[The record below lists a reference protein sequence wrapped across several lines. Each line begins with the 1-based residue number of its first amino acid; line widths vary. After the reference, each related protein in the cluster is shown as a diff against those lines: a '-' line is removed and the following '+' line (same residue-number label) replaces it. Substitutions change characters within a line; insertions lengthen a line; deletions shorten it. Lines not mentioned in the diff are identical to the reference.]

1 MIIIV
6 LFFTGIT
13 FAADSQKG
21 KGKQPASLSSGAT
34 PGGFLEVLGLEDIE
48 SFKNVPRSMEEL
60 EKLSASERARLL
72 ELLTRAEQE
81 KDLRGKS
88 VERASQSGQAT
99 LTHSEK
105 VVIDGYLN
113 SVEKQLKKRKVYPQ
127 RAVHE
132 GMLKYCLVIFYTA
145 YQLLVNENWLQKI
158 SEQHRHSERIDFPER
173 SFGKFT
179 KQLESSSEEIPF
191 EYSLTLKIVALIRS
205 TTKYIKTI
213 RILGVRYDAFV
224 LKNIKEIEDLLA
236 KIKYQKDYYDF
247 SRFLFDILL
256 VLIDQQYDE
265 KYFNSTRSNYDG
277 LAEWAGLVGEED
289 GAVVL
294 YNKLKHISHVMS
306 VPALADGIYF
316 SKQRNNNEYV
326 FVPWLLDLYK
336 KLREIAKDTDI
347 DFLKIKVG
355 NDVYLLPEEISGE
368 PQLLASPEKLVED
381 DGAKKTALDASQ
393 SSDEWLTGIVAPG
406 KGKSSK
412 AKHTKPVKKGKKD
425 KKESFKSSKGKK
437 TTAEDEGEESDEA
450 GPSVQEA
457 LSSLATSTKSS
468 SVQEG
473 AVRFLESSAS
483 SLASQ
488 KAINYYSTTSKEWF
502 VNPDAV
508 IQKYGYL
515 KIRPQNEEQR
525 MRRRIFLEVLRIKG
539 DQDLALKSIIED
551 HTVPLEI
558 DKYVM
563 REEGQQDGSG
573 IFRKEVPLIVRYA
586 NGTRKYGFFEIMSRK
601 HFNGAHF
608 IYHRF
613 LREAPTKEFVQ
624 RSMSSD
630 DPVLTFQ
637 EYFDE
642 KEKSD
647 FEKMATKSDAE
658 FDGESSWETAS
669 GNDWIED
676 SNDLYYIFTH
686 KTTGMQY
693 YLLKGV

>member
-1 MIIIV
+1 M
-6 LFFTGIT
+6 
-13 FAADSQKG
+13 
-21 KGKQPASLSSGAT
+21 
-34 PGGFLEVLGLEDIE
+34 
-48 SFKNVPRSMEEL
+48 
-60 EKLSASERARLL
+60 
-72 ELLTRAEQE
+72 
-81 KDLRGKS
+81 
-88 VERASQSGQAT
+88 
-99 LTHSEK
+99 
-105 VVIDGYLN
+105 
-113 SVEKQLKKRKVYPQ
+113 
-127 RAVHE
+127 
-132 GMLKYCLVIFYTA
+132 
-145 YQLLVNENWLQKI
+145 
-158 SEQHRHSERIDFPER
+158 
-173 SFGKFT
+173 
-179 KQLESSSEEIPF
+179 
-191 EYSLTLKIVALIRS
+191 
-205 TTKYIKTI
+205 
-213 RILGVRYDAFV
+213 
-224 LKNIKEIEDLLA
+224 
-236 KIKYQKDYYDF
+236 
-247 SRFLFDILL
+247 
-256 VLIDQQYDE
+256 
-265 KYFNSTRSNYDG
+265 
-277 LAEWAGLVGEED
+277 
-289 GAVVL
+289 
-294 YNKLKHISHVMS
+294 
-306 VPALADGIYF
+306 
-316 SKQRNNNEYV
+316 
-326 FVPWLLDLYK
+326 
-336 KLREIAKDTDI
+336 
-347 DFLKIKVG
+347 
-355 NDVYLLPEEISGE
+355 
-368 PQLLASPEKLVED
+368 
-381 DGAKKTALDASQ
+381 
-393 SSDEWLTGIVAPG
+393 APG

-412 AKHTKPVKKGKKD
+412 AKHTKPVKKGKKN
-425 KKESFKSSKGKK
+425 KKESFKPSKGKK

-450 GPSVQEA
+450 DPSVQEA
-457 LSSLATSTKSS
+457 MSSLATSTKSS

-473 AVRFLESSAS
+473 AVGFLASSAS

-515 KIRPQNEEQR
+515 NIRPQDEEQR
-525 MRRRIFLEVLRIKG
+525 MRRRIFLEVLRIKR

-551 HTVPLEI
+551 HTVPFEV

-573 IFRKEVPLIVRYA
+573 IFRREVPLIIRYT

-637 EYFDE
+637 EYLDE

-658 FDGESSWETAS
+658 FDDESSWETAS